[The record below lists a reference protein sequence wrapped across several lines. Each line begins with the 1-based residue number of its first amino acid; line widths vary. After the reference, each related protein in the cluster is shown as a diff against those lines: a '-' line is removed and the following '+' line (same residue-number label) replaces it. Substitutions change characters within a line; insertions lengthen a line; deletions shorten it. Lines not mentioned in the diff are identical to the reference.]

1 MTATVTQHALE
12 LHKSAIVIDGHS
24 DILMAI
30 ADGMMRLADRYELP
44 DPKTWTPPRGVPE
57 SEGAKFY
64 GFTPHTAFFRT
75 MGQYDL
81 PRFRE
86 GGLTAQAM
94 AIYIEEENINRALN
108 RALEMVYWLNKEFEE
123 NPDFVPVTK
132 SDQIREAKADGNVA
146 GFLTLEGFEPLGV
159 DLRLL
164 DIFYALGLRMATM
177 THSRRNYF
185 ADGTYPGIATTGLTK
200 AGTKAVVR
208 MNELGIVIDLAHL
221 SSLGC
226 LDVIALSDAPI
237 VLSHCS
243 PRRHLFHGDPAGG
256 GSDELARR
264 VVEGIAKTGGV
275 VGIIAWNQPT
285 LDAFIDDIDQII
297 EWVGAEHVGLGT
309 DFYGVEFSP
318 ANFAGIHHLPNLTVR
333 LVERGYSDETIRK
346 VLGENYL
353 RVFDAVWR

>member
-1 MTATVTQHALE
+1 MSEGTNQHALD

-30 ADGMMRLADRYELP
+30 ADGMMRLSDRYDLP
-44 DPKTWTPPRGVPE
+44 DPKTWTPPPGAPE
-57 SEGAKFY
+57 SEMTKFY
-64 GFTPHTAFFRT
+64 GFTKHTAFFKT
-75 MGQYDL
+75 MGQYDI
-81 PRFRE
+81 PRFHE

-108 RALEMVYWLNKEFEE
+108 RALEMVYWLNREFEE
-123 NPDFVPVTK
+123 NPDFVSITTA
-132 SDQIREAKADGNVA
+132 DEIRLAKTDGNVG
-146 GFLTLEGFEPLGV
+146 GFLTFEGFEPLGV

-185 ADGTYPGIATTGLTK
+185 ADGTFPGIQTTGLTK
-200 AGTKAVVR
+200 AGMSAVKR

-221 SSLGC
+221 APQGC

-243 PRRHLFHGDPAGG
+243 PRRHLFRGDPAGG
-256 GSDELARR
+256 GTDALARA
-264 VVEGIAKTGGV
+264 VVEGVAQTGGV

-285 LDAFIDDIDQII
+285 LDAFVDDIAQIVT
-297 EWVGAEHVGLGT
+297 WVGEDHVGLGT

-318 ANFAGIHHLPNLTVR
+318 ADFSGIQDLPNLTIR
-333 LVERGYSDETIRK
+333 LVERGFSDETIRK
-346 VLGENYL
+346 ILGENYL
-353 RVFDAVWR
+353 RVFDSVWG